1 MMRFSSFK
9 YLTKTG
15 LHNMVRNRFMSVASI
30 GVLTVCLIITGVAA
44 LFTVNVGSMMDYL
57 GSQNE
62 TEVYLD
68 RDLSEEGLA
77 EVDKQLRSISGLSDV
92 IYVTKE
98 EALDNMRESMGESA
112 ELFDVFEGEDNPFA
126 AFYRVVLEDVSRLPE
141 IRPQLEA
148 IPGVMELS
156 APVELAKT
164 FTSIHHAVSVIC
176 LLLVSVLGFVSI
188 VVISNTIRLTVFARR
203 KEINIMKYVG
213 ATNGFIRFPFF
224 VEGVAVGFVAGLL
237 ASVCVLG
244 GYQLLIV
251 YADQLPAFWGEL
263 VSGILIP
270 FDQLWWKLVLAFFG
284 FGGLLGSLGTAFSIR
299 KHLKV

>member
-1 MMRFSSFK
+1 
-9 YLTKTG
+9 
-15 LHNMVRNRFMSVASI
+15 
-30 GVLTVCLIITGVAA
+30 
-44 LFTVNVGSMMDYL
+44 
-57 GSQNE
+57 
-62 TEVYLD
+62 
-68 RDLSEEGLA
+68 
-77 EVDKQLRSISGLSDV
+77 
-92 IYVTKE
+92 
-98 EALDNMRESMGESA
+98 
-112 ELFDVFEGEDNPFA
+112 
-126 AFYRVVLEDVSRLPE
+126 
-141 IRPQLEA
+141 
-148 IPGVMELS
+148 
-156 APVELAKT
+156 
-164 FTSIHHAVSVIC
+164 
-176 LLLVSVLGFVSI
+176 
-188 VVISNTIRLTVFARR
+188 
-203 KEINIMKYVG
+203 MKYVG

>member
-30 GVLTVCLIITGVAA
+30 GVLAVCLIITGVAA
-44 LFTVNVGSMMDYL
+44 LFTINVGSMMDYL

-77 EVDKQLRSISGLSDV
+77 EVDQRLRSISGLTDV

-98 EALDNMRESMGESA
+98 EALANMRESMGESA
-112 ELFDVFEGEDNPFA
+112 HLFDVFEGDENPFA

-141 IRPQLEA
+141 IRPQLEE
-148 IPGVMELS
+148 IPGVIELS
-156 APVELAKT
+156 APVELAQT
-164 FTSIHHAVSVIC
+164 FTNIHHAVSVIC
-176 LLLVSVLGFVSI
+176 MLLVSVLGFVSI

-213 ATNGFIRFPFF
+213 ATNGFIRYPFF
-224 VEGVAVGFVAGLL
+224 VEGVAVGFVAGLI
-237 ASVCVLG
+237 ASVLVLG
-244 GYQLLIV
+244 GYQLAVV
-251 YADQLPAFWGEL
+251 YSAQLPAFWGQM

-270 FDQLWWKLVLAFFG
+270 VEQLWWQLTLAFFG